1 MNDNV
6 IKFRKK
12 ETPKPPRKTPPW
24 MRKALIIGGA
34 IAAFLIAFTYFY
46 VTGNHSSVMPGAA
59 QLN

>member
-12 ETPKPPRKTPPW
+12 ETPKPPRQTPPW
-24 MRKALIIGGA
+24 MRKALIIAGA
-34 IAAFLIAFTYFY
+34 IGAFLAAFAYFY
-46 VTGNHSSVMPGAA
+46 ITGDQTGMTSGVP